1 MPHGKRRLPIQT
13 FAGVAASVC
22 GTVGC
27 VGGSHRAFVERW
39 TEFFA
44 GTDGSHLPEG
54 TTAHR
59 LRSAPGRS
67 VGLEM
72 IIPWTAQPSPDGTKP
87 ASWRI
92 RLLVRLSPLTG
103 FSHSGFFHVV
113 VDTGALWTT
122 FTDDFGRAAGI
133 TDITQGR
140 ATTVRWFGL
149 DHQAWQHRIRMTVAL
164 DSSAQDTVTPEPVD
178 VLFMK

>member
-1 MPHGKRRLPIQT
+1 
-13 FAGVAASVC
+13 
-22 GTVGC
+22 
-27 VGGSHRAFVERW
+27 
-39 TEFFA
+39 
-44 GTDGSHLPEG
+44 
-54 TTAHR
+54 
-59 LRSAPGRS
+59 
-67 VGLEM
+67 M

-140 ATTVRWFGL
+140 ATTVRWFGV

-178 VLFMK
+178 VLFMKGFPHPVTRRKVSLAVLGMDCVARFRFSLDGPSAVTRF